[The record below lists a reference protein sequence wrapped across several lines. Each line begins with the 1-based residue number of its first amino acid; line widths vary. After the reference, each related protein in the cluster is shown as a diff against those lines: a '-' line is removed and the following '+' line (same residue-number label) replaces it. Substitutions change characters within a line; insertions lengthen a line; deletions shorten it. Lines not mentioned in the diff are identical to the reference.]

1 MKNTKVG
8 YIYRDADKRRR
19 IHGIYAPGIDRFI
32 LVDYSDVWVTLETA
46 EILCSKLPTVAY
58 VLHTINF
65 DFGTHNCIEYAITNK
80 TNQTTGKTSIV
91 NRRQNPTLRFIPYA
105 TNPIEWAGPNP
116 DYDTDEGRAMLK
128 KLQDYA
134 EFVLDTVYAMRI
146 TDAMT
151 NWMDGQRFID
161 SYIPQRLL
169 ETSDGPMSNQYDRS
183 DTERGVFF
191 EIRSALHL
199 SLTIEEAEK
208 RIEEIWIAGADEQE
222 FVMKSFYYNWGRPLP
237 PSLEHRKLFT
247 PVTLSPNIL

>member
-32 LVDYSDVWVTLETA
+32 LVDYSDVWVTLEAA

-80 TNQTTGKTSIV
+80 TNQVTGRASIV

-116 DYDTDEGRAMLK
+116 DYDDPAGKKMLAD
-128 KLQDYA
+128 LQEYA
-134 EFVLDTVYAMRI
+134 EFVLDTVYAIRV
-146 TDAMT
+146 TDAIM
-151 NWMDGQRFID
+151 NWEDGQRFID
-161 SYIPQRLL
+161 SYIPGRLL
-169 ETSDGPMSNQYDRS
+169 ESVDGKITHHYDRS
-183 DTERGVFF
+183 DSERGVFF
-191 EIRSALHL
+191 EIRYALYI
-199 SLTIEEAEK
+199 SLTIQEAIE
-208 RIEEIWIAGADEQE
+208 RIENIWEAHRGQQE
-222 FVMKSFYYNWGRPLP
+222 YLMNSFYGHWGRPLP
-237 PSLEHRKLFT
+237 ARFDRIKTYKPLT
-247 PVTLSPNIL
+247 ISPHIL